1 VNSDR
6 LRILDLPGGD
16 PRARGRAHGEALRAR
31 IGELLALWGESLGTL
46 YGIGRERY
54 VARFHEATRYIAT
67 TERLAPGVIAE
78 VRGIAEGADVPA
90 ADLLAFQHVN
100 EEFELGP
107 AFAAEA
113 CSTIILPPSSARP
126 ALIGQNLD
134 LAQYLDGYQILLRCP
149 TADGSGEILALSVP
163 GMLSLN
169 GMNSHSFAVCDN
181 TVNQLRPNPDG
192 LPAYAIY
199 RLLLEAK
206 TLGEAVALLDR
217 IPPAT
222 GLNWVMGDPGAV
234 MMIERSGFAAVAS
247 PGGATPVYHT
257 NHPLTCADWA
267 GGGGEGKLPRPSRS
281 SYLRL
286 ASLHQRLHDAES
298 DALGIEDLRAVLSA
312 RDDPDYPVSR
322 GGGRNQDDLAIGFTL
337 ACSIFELD
345 PAVPRW
351 HLASGPAHCTEMRV
365 FELSPGGVRS
375 PGGRTR

>member
-1 VNSDR
+1 MNTDR
-6 LRILDLPGGD
+6 LRILDLPGRD
-16 PRARGRAHGEALRAR
+16 PRARGHAHGEALRVEIR
-31 IGELLALWGESLGTL
+31 ELLALWDESLGSL
-46 YGIGRERY
+46 YGIGKERY
-54 VARFHEATRYIAT
+54 VAHFQEATRYIVT
-67 TERLAPGVIAE
+67 TERLAPSVLAE

-113 CSTIILPPSSARP
+113 CSTIILPPSASRP
-126 ALIGQNLD
+126 ALIAQNLD
-134 LAQYLDGYQILLRCP
+134 LAQYLDGYQILLKCP
-149 TADGSGEILALSVP
+149 MADGSGEILALSVP

-169 GMNSHSFAVCDN
+169 GMNSHGFAVCDN
-181 TVNQLRPNPDG
+181 TVNQLRPNPGG

-206 TLGEAVALLDR
+206 TLAQAVNLLER

-234 MMIERSGFAAVAS
+234 VMIERSGFAAVAS
-247 PGGATPVYHT
+247 PGGAKPVYHT
-257 NHPLTCADWA
+257 NHPLTCSDWA
-267 GGGGEGKLPRPSRS
+267 GVGAAGERPRPSRS
-281 SYLRL
+281 SYLRF
-286 ASLHQRLHDAES
+286 ASLHQRLHDTES
-298 DALGIEDLRAVLSA
+298 DALRIEDLRAVLSA

-322 GGGRNQDDLAIGFTL
+322 DGGRNEDDLAIGFTL

-345 PAVPRW
+345 PVRPRW

-365 FELSPGGVRS
+365 FEFSPGEVRS
-375 PGGRTR
+375 PEGRTR